1 MNGLTSRNAP
11 ALDLPARFMALAIV
25 CFTIGVATS
34 PWSLPLAQEGF
45 SDFRLLAAVHLF
57 TLGFIGSMLFGAS
70 YQLVPVALGA
80 KLTSVRAG
88 RLSFWFH
95 LAGLGFFLTGLMTRW
110 LPGLAIGGTLLGVGF
125 LLYIGVILTTIRH
138 ARRAEL
144 VAWHLRA
151 GAVAAGIGM
160 SIGVLLAFNTS
171 NGMLGSRLL
180 HVLGAHITVML
191 VGWVGLTFT
200 GVAYRL
206 IGMFTLAE
214 KHLIRPLAWAELGLV
229 GGGAA
234 ILALTLLLDLPP
246 VTGQAAGLAILAGF
260 VAFMVQIIHLY
271 HKRMRKKPLD
281 IHTPFALLAALAAIV
296 ASGCLAWG
304 LLREVSPGSSLWTAT
319 GYLAI
324 LGVAATAIQGF
335 FYKIATFLTWLT
347 RYAPLAGRQ
356 PVPKLEEMYHKRLAL
371 SGFGLWTAGMAA
383 GWLALLADL
392 PIVPLASVLMIAG
405 TGCFLIN
412 VLVIA
417 RHGVRGQWVQRITL
431 TAWRPFQHPR
441 TS

>member
-11 ALDLPARFMALAIV
+11 ALDLPARFMVLAIV
-25 CFTIGVATS
+25 CLTLGVGTLG
-34 PWSLPLAQEGF
+34 WSLPLAQKGF

-57 TLGFIGSMLFGAS
+57 TLGFVGSMLMGAS

-80 KLTSVRAG
+80 RLTSVRAG

-95 LAGLGFFLTGLMTRW
+95 LAGLGLFLTGLLTRW

-125 LLYIGVILTTIRH
+125 VLYIGVILTTARQ

-160 SIGVLLAFNTS
+160 SLGVLLAFNTS

-214 KHLIRPLAWAELGLV
+214 KHLIRPLAWAELLLV
-229 GGGAA
+229 GGGASG
-234 ILALTLLLDLPP
+234 LALALLLAWPP
-246 VTGQAAGLAILAGF
+246 VIGQGASVAILAGF
-260 VAFMVQIIHLY
+260 IAFLVQIAHLY
-271 HKRMRKKPLD
+271 QRRMRKKPLD
-281 IHTPFALLAALAAIV
+281 IHMPFALVAASAAVV
-296 ASGCLAWG
+296 ASASLALG
-304 LLREVSPGSSLWTAT
+304 LLRGVSPGSSLWTAT
-319 GYLAI
+319 VYLAL

-335 FYKIATFLTWLT
+335 FYKIATFLTWLA
-347 RYAPLAGRQ
+347 RYAPFAGRQ
-356 PVPKLEEMYHKRLAL
+356 PVPKLEELYHKPLAYT
-371 SGFGLWTAGMAA
+371 GFGLWATGMIA

-392 PIVPLASVLMIAG
+392 PIVLPASALMIAG
-405 TGCFLIN
+405 TACFLLN

-417 RHGVRGQWVQRITL
+417 RHWVGGQPSRRTTRL
-431 TAWRPFQHPR
+431 AWLPFQSPR
-441 TS
+441 AS

>member
-25 CFTIGVATS
+25 CLTLGVGS
-34 PWSLPLAQEGF
+34 LGWSLPLAQKGF

-57 TLGFIGSMLFGAS
+57 TLGFVGSMLMGAS

-80 KLTSVRAG
+80 RLTSVRAG

-95 LAGLGFFLTGLMTRW
+95 LAGLGLFLAGLLTRW

-125 LLYIGVILTTIRH
+125 VLYIGVILTTARQ

-160 SIGVLLAFNTS
+160 SLGVLLAFNTS

-191 VGWVGLTFT
+191 VGWVRTTFT

-214 KHLIRPLAWAELGLV
+214 KHLIRPLAWAELVLV
-229 GGGAA
+229 GGGA
-234 ILALTLLLDLPP
+234 T
-246 VTGQAAGLAILAGF
+246 GLA
-260 VAFMVQIIHLY
+260 
-271 HKRMRKKPLD
+271 
-281 IHTPFALLAALAAIV
+281 
-296 ASGCLAWG
+296 
-304 LLREVSPGSSLWTAT
+304 SPCCS
-319 GYLAI
+319 
-324 LGVAATAIQGF
+324 
-335 FYKIATFLTWLT
+335 
-347 RYAPLAGRQ
+347 
-356 PVPKLEEMYHKRLAL
+356 
-371 SGFGLWTAGMAA
+371 
-383 GWLALLADL
+383 
-392 PIVPLASVLMIAG
+392 
-405 TGCFLIN
+405 
-412 VLVIA
+412 
-417 RHGVRGQWVQRITL
+417 RGHQ
-431 TAWRPFQHPR
+431 
-441 TS
+441 